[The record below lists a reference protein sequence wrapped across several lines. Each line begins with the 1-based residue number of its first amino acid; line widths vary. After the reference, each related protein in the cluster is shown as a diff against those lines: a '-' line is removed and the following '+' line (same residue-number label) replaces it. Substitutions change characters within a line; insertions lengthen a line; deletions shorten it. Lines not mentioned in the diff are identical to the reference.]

1 VATDLSKK
9 RKLNDL
15 QAAAVETEKPWEKTE
30 VSEETDY
37 RWNICENCQ

>member
-15 QAAAVETEKPWEKTE
+15 QAAATVETEKPWEKTE
-30 VSEETDY
+30 V
-37 RWNICENCQ
+37 